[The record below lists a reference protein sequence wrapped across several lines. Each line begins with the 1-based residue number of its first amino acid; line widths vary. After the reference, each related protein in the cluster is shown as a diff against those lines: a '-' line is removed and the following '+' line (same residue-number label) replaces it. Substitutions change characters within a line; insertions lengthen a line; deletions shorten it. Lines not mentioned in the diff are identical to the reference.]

1 VSHSTLDLQSLIV
14 DGIQRALD
22 RIEVL
27 PRRVLLE
34 TPAVA
39 ASVPMLRGVW
49 GAALRGLDPAVYRRV
64 FEGRAAPG
72 AAGVQTDTPQYILR
86 PAPPD
91 PQFAPAMEWILIG
104 DAIRADETLRQA
116 WFIAS
121 GMGLGADRR
130 RFQLRQWLRLDAA
143 GRAAE
148 DGRPWPL
155 GQAAWPWP
163 EPETAPCRLRFDAP
177 LRLRR
182 KGRLIEQPTLADI
195 AVAATRRVATFLPAE
210 DRAAWQPFAERLHGF
225 ARRTPQGPWQGD
237 RLDLARYSGRQQREL
252 ELHGISGSL
261 PLPAGPGPLWPLL
274 AAAAWLHIGK
284 GTVMGLGQ
292 LRIEAAGRN

>member
-1 VSHSTLDLQSLIV
+1 MSHSTLDLQSLIV

-64 FEGRAAPG
+64 FEGRAASD
-72 AAGVQTDTPQYILR
+72 AAGAQADTPRYILR

-91 PQFAPAMEWILIG
+91 PEFAPAMEWILLG
-104 DAIRADETLRQA
+104 DAVRADAVLTQA

-121 GMGLGADRR
+121 GMGLGPDRR
-130 RFQLRQWLRLDAA
+130 RFHLRRWLGLDPA

-148 DGRPWPL
+148 DCRPWPL
-155 GQAAWPWP
+155 GQAEWPWP
-163 EPETAPCRLRFDAP
+163 EPETAPCRLVFDAP

-182 KGRLIEQPTLADI
+182 KGRLIEQPALVDI
-195 AVAATRRVATFLPAE
+195 VVAATRRVATFLPAE
-210 DRAAWQPFAERLHGF
+210 DRAAWQPFGERLHEI

-252 ELHGISGSL
+252 QLHGVSGSL
-261 PLPAGPGPLWPLL
+261 ALPEGPGPLWPLL

-292 LRIEAAGRN
+292 LRVEAANRK